1 MKKVISSILLGIL
14 LLTVMPKPIANAAS
28 TVSVTLPKFPV
39 SLNGQQISNDYSQY
53 PLLVYKNITYF
64 PMTYY
69 DCRLLGLRT
78 TWSETDGL
86 SIDKD
91 STPLSEYVREV
102 QSSRNALKQSA
113 QIASSKISVNGKKI
127 DNSKEPYPVLQF
139 RNVVYFPLTW
149 LISGRHPCHRALKGR
164 QEFFC
169 LSYSERLLSHGQ
181 ERGLIPKRE

>member
-149 LISGRHPCHRALKGR
+149 RFAVEEIGWEYKFYDVKGLTIINSA
-164 QEFFC
+164 QSF
-169 LSYSERLLSHGQ
+169 
-181 ERGLIPKRE
+181 